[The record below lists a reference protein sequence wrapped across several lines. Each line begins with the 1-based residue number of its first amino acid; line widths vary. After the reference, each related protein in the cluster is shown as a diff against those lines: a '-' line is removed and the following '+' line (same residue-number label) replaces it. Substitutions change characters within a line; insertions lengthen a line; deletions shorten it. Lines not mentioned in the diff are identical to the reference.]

1 MKGNKIL
8 VTGASSGI
16 GLAISKM
23 IAEQGGKVVLISR
36 NEDNLELAFNSLA
49 RAEHEYYA
57 ADVTDQKRI
66 SEVIKESYTKSGS
79 FDGLVHSAGMHQLR
93 PLQATKLENIE
104 EVLNANISSIFIV
117 AKSFIKKAN
126 KERAS
131 IVLISSTAAIKGTA
145 GVSVYSASKGAVLAA
160 TRSLAVELSVR
171 NIRVNSLVP
180 GMVDTPMTKTFLSSL
195 NVDQKEEIIN
205 DHLLGIGNPDDV
217 ANSALFLLSNKSK
230 WITGTGLV
238 VDGGLSCK

>member
-1 MKGNKIL
+1 MKGKKIL

-23 IAEQGGKVVLISR
+23 IAEQGGKVVMVSR
-36 NEDNLELAFNSLA
+36 EKDNLKNAYNSLN
-49 RAEHEYYA
+49 ETGHEYYA
-57 ADVTDQKRI
+57 ADVINQKRI
-66 SEVIKESYTKSGS
+66 TEVVKESYTKSGL
-79 FDGLVHSAGMHQLR
+79 FDGLVHSAGIHQLR
-93 PLQATKLENIE
+93 PLQATKLDNIQ
-104 EVLNANISSIFIV
+104 EVLNTNVSSVFIV
-117 AKSFIKKAN
+117 TKTFVKKAN
-126 KERAS
+126 NENAS
-131 IVLISSTAAIKGTA
+131 VVLISSTAAIKGTA
-145 GVSVYSASKGAVLAA
+145 GTSVYSASKGAVLAA

-171 NIRVNSLVP
+171 NIRVNCLIP
-180 GMVDTPMTKTFLSSL
+180 GMVDTSMTKTFLSSL
-195 NVDQKEEIIN
+195 NDIQKEEILN